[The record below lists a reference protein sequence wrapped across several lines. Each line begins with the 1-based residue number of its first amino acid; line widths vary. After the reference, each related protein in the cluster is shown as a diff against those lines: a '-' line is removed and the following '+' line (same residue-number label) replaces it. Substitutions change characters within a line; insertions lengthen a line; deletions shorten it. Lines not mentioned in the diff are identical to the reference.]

1 MKKTLIAILTSVMTL
16 TMVSAS
22 ASSND
27 WQSKYPW
34 AVDAVNY
41 CTGNAILQGD
51 EYGDLMLGKSMTRA
65 QMAKMICVTFGL
77 DAKSAMPFADVSKD
91 SWEYPYVATIADY
104 VAVDGKY
111 YDPSGLAK
119 REDYIVT
126 IMKVLGIGTSDVSIL
141 NEFADVT
148 KISSESKGYIAAAVK
163 EGIINGSDGNIKPRT
178 SITRAEACVIL
189 HRAQAKKSGN
199 APKDN
204 NKQDVTAPETT
215 VNTPSKSESGYTEN
229 SYDTTIIGT
238 AKITVEQAKAWAR
251 DRGGSEKYIN
261 VADTYWYYGELM
273 GIRPEILYA
282 QAGWETNF
290 GKYTG
295 VVTPEMNNWA
305 GIKVYGRNDDARDA
319 HETFATPEEGARG
332 HFNHMSAYIGL
343 APVGEPHA
351 RYHSVKSL
359 AWAGTV
365 RTLEELGG
373 KWCPDPEYGF
383 KILKNCLIPMSSY

>member
-1 MKKTLIAILTSVMTL
+1 MIVSLLTL
-16 TMVSAS
+16 TTISAS
-22 ASSND
+22 ANSSD
-27 WQSKYPW
+27 WQSKYTW

-51 EYGDLMLGKSMTRA
+51 EYGDLMLGKGMTRA
-65 QMAKMICVTFGL
+65 QMAKMISVTFAL
-77 DAKSAMPFADVSKD
+77 EAKNTMPFIDVAND
-91 SWEYPYVATIADY
+91 SWEYPYVATVSEYIS
-104 VAVDGKY
+104 VDDNY
-111 YDPSGLAK
+111 YDPNGLAK
-119 REDYIVT
+119 REDFVVT
-126 IMKVLGIGTSDVSIL
+126 IMKVLGFGTSDVSIL
-141 NEFADVT
+141 DGFSDVA
-148 KISSESKGYIAAAVK
+148 KISWDCKGYMATAVK

-189 HRAQAKKSGN
+189 HRAQSKKSGN
-199 APKDN
+199 IPADKT
-204 NKQDVTAPETT
+204 K
-215 VNTPSKSESGYTEN
+215 VNTNTHAQGNQSGYTEN

-238 AKITVEQAKAWAR
+238 PKVTVEQAKAWAR

-261 VADTYWYYGELM
+261 IADTYWYYGKIM

-343 APVGEPHA
+343 APIGEPHA

-365 RTLEELGG
+365 KTLEELGG
-373 KWCPDPEYGF
+373 KWCPDKEYGF
-383 KILKNCLIPMSSY
+383 KILKNCLIPMSNY

>member
-1 MKKTLIAILTSVMTL
+1 MKKILITIFASVMTL
-16 TMVSAS
+16 TTINAS
-22 ASSND
+22 AVSSD
-27 WQSKYPW
+27 WQNKYPW
-34 AVDAVNY
+34 AVEAVNY

-51 EYGDLMLGKSMTRA
+51 EYGDLMLGRSMTRA
-65 QMAKMICVTFGL
+65 QMAKMISVTFGL
-77 DAKSAMPFADVSKD
+77 KAKDNMPFVDVEKGN
-91 SWEYPYVATIADY
+91 WEYPYIATIADY
-104 VAVDGKY
+104 VAAKGNS

-119 REDYIVT
+119 REDYVVT
-126 IMKVLGIGTSDVSIL
+126 IMKVLGISAADISVLDGFSDV
-141 NEFADVT
+141 A
-148 KISSESKGYIAAAVK
+148 KISPDCKGYIAAAVR

-189 HRAQAKKSGN
+189 YRAQMKKAGN
-199 APKDN
+199 VPADN
-204 NKQDVTAPETT
+204 NKPET
-215 VNTPSKSESGYTEN
+215 NTNPPLTDNESGYTEN

-238 AKITVEQAKAWAR
+238 PKVTVEQAKAWAK

-261 VADTYWYYGELM
+261 VADTYWYYGKLM

-343 APVGEPHA
+343 APIGEPHA
-351 RYHSVKSL
+351 RYYSVKSL

-365 RTLEELGG
+365 KTLEELGG
-373 KWCPDPEYGF
+373 KWCPDKEYGF
-383 KILKNCLIPMSSY
+383 KILNNCLIPMSKY